1 MKDFDRNIVNDYKED
16 FSKEYIKKLLN
27 YDKTD
32 ATNLHQALLEKEFY
46 TTEEMTTYINRKN
59 KFSHSKKLSEKTIY
73 NNALT
78 LAKGINKNITETD
91 LDNYNRLMSLVKRY
105 VRKSDLDANP
115 PKTIMVDHTKKYS
128 YFFLLALSA
137 IFKERSTK
145 SIDQISMESL
155 SKAWLTKT
163 EIHKL
168 FLRDL
173 NKDVL
178 SELESNLSNELKAKV
193 LNNLDYFEND
203 IYLRQRRLKNHLKK
217 IIKEY
222 RNTSSLKEYLHNID
236 ESESY
241 VSTLKE
247 LLKMADNNVIS
258 NNDVVRFADMLT
270 HRHPS
275 DVIKYAKKVSKF
287 SNKN

>member
-1 MKDFDRNIVNDYKED
+1 MRDFDRNIVNDYKKN
-16 FSKEYIKKLLN
+16 FSKEYIKKLLK
-27 YDKTD
+27 YDKNDT
-32 ATNLHQALLEKEFY
+32 TNLHQALLEKSFY
-46 TTEEMTTYINRKN
+46 TKKEMTTYINLKN
-59 KFSHSKKLSEKTIY
+59 KFSHNKKLSEKTIY
-73 NNALT
+73 NKALILT
-78 LAKGINKNITETD
+78 KGESKNISEAE
-91 LDNYNRLMSLVKRY
+91 LESYNKLMALVKRY

-128 YFFLLALSA
+128 YFFILALSA
-137 IFKERSTK
+137 IFKERSAK
-145 SIDQISMESL
+145 SIDQISMDSL
-155 SKAWLTKT
+155 SKAWLTKS

-173 NKDVL
+173 SKDVL
-178 SELESNLSNELKAKV
+178 SQIDSNISNELKNKV

-203 IYLRQRRLKNHLKK
+203 IYLRQRRLKRHLKK

-222 RNTSSLKEYLHNID
+222 RSTSSLKEYLHNID

-241 VSTLKE
+241 VNTLKE
-247 LLKMADNNVIS
+247 LLRMADNDLIS

-275 DVIKYAKKVSKF
+275 YVINYAKKVAGF
-287 SNKN
+287 SDKD